1 MPGANVLRKGGPNRM
16 NTSALFLMVSV
27 QVVVTFLTTWLFIKV
42 LVTKPKSEP
51 DSYSKN
57 DEVER

>member
-1 MPGANVLRKGGPNRM
+1 MPGINASKKGGPSKM

-27 QVVVTFLTTWLFIKV
+27 QVIVSALTAWLFIKI
-42 LVTKPKSEP
+42 LVSKPRIEP
-51 DSYSKN
+51 DSYSEN